1 MVNMQNYVNTIK
13 MEKERIHIDLEKLPP
28 RPLLLVPFHK
38 KRQVPDR
45 SKALSVL
52 NEQAKKDNYFNH
64 TQLNHDDW
72 MKAIMYHRFVLAP
85 HGHGLDTHRM
95 MEIYL
100 MGGIP
105 VIKNSTI
112 TSCYDD
118 SDNSKLGESVQR
130 GSLPLVIVQKYED
143 LSRAMLENEWSRI
156 IKVSPDRWDWRRLT
170 FQHWKERIGC
180 GSVKVK

>member
-1 MVNMQNYVNTIK
+1 
-13 MEKERIHIDLEKLPP
+13 
-28 RPLLLVPFHK
+28 
-38 KRQVPDR
+38 
-45 SKALSVL
+45 
-52 NEQAKKDNYFNH
+52 
-64 TQLNHDDW
+64 
-72 MKAIMYHRFVLAP
+72 
-85 HGHGLDTHRM
+85 
-95 MEIYL
+95 

-118 SDNSKLGESVQR
+118 SDNSKLSESVQR

-180 GSVKVK
+180 GSVEVK